1 MLAHARLGHFQIKR
15 VLKTEKTV
23 FLSAH
28 LANGNKAKNTNFYHF
43 YNKILQNI
51 QKTQKGDF
59 DQRLECAAHK
69 FWSKYTTLSKVTL

>member
-1 MLAHARLGHFQIKR
+1 MRHFQKKR
-15 VLKTEKTV
+15 VLKTAKTR
-23 FLSAH
+23 
-28 LANGNKAKNTNFYHF
+28 NKAKNTNFYHF
-43 YNKILQNI
+43 YIKIMQNI